1 VPAKEFCM
9 SQPARKRMTSEVF
22 IAWAMAQPEGCRY
35 ELVAGEV
42 VAMSPERVAHNEAK
56 GNVYLALRRAIEERG
71 LPCQAYT
78 DGMAVRIDDD
88 TVYEPDALVRCGE
101 RLGPDMVQVVDPLIL
116 VEVISPGTRKV
127 DTTQKLGDYFRLPSV
142 RHYLIVNTSRRSV
155 VHHERAEDSGVRT
168 RIAAGGRLELEPPGI
183 VVDVAALFAV

>member
-1 VPAKEFCM
+1 MTVPAR
-9 SQPARKRMTSEVF
+9 ARMTADAF

-42 VAMSPERVAHNEAK
+42 VAMSPERAAHNEAK
-56 GNVYLALRRAIEERG
+56 GNAYLALRRALEERG
-71 LPCQAYT
+71 LPCRAYT

-88 TVYEPDALVRCGE
+88 TVYEPDALVRCGAP
-101 RLGPDMVQVVDPLIL
+101 LAPDAVEVADPLIL

-142 RHYLIVNTSRRSV
+142 RHYLIVNTSRRTV
-155 VHHERAEDSGVRT
+155 VHHARAEDGGVLT
-168 RIAAGGRLELEPPGI
+168 RVAAAGRLELEPPGI
-183 VVDVAALFAV
+183 VVDVAALFR

>member
-1 VPAKEFCM
+1 MTA
-9 SQPARKRMTSEVF
+9 SARARMTADAF

-35 ELVAGEV
+35 ELMAGEV
-42 VAMSPERVAHNEAK
+42 VAMSPERVAHNETK

-78 DGMAVRIDDD
+78 DGMTVRIDND

-101 RLGPDMVQVVDPLIL
+101 RLGPDMVEAVDPLIL

-142 RHYLIVNTSRRSV
+142 RHCLIVNTRRRSV
-155 VHHERAEDSGVRT
+155 VHHERAEDGGVRT

-183 VVDVAALFAV
+183 VVDVAAFFAV